1 MKLYEYILKFKEN
14 ATQKLKEIERASGQT
29 TQKVNL
35 VDRAFGRLRT
45 TVAGLAIGA
54 ALFAGVKGAAAL
66 GIEMEQTRVSFTTF
80 LKSADKAN
88 ETIAKLN
95 DFSNVTPFDNAQV
108 IKAGKGLLA
117 FGTTAEDLIPTLKR
131 IGDISAGTG
140 KDFNELAIIYGKAR
154 IAGTLYAEDI
164 NQLVEAGVPIMG
176 EFAKALGTTE
186 DKVKK
191 MASEGKLKFK
201 DLEQAFTNLTS
212 EGGLFFDLMA
222 KQSETVGGKI
232 STFFGKVQT
241 RGIQL
246 GEAMLP
252 LIGRFT
258 DWAIALL
265 DNDALINQF
274 VGNIK
279 ALWEGFT
286 DALLVF
292 SPFVDLLRSAF
303 DILFQGA
310 GVLAQN
316 TELFKV
322 IGRVVGIAAAA
333 FIAYN
338 SVLLITAAV
347 TKGYVFITGIAKAAT
362 ILFTQG
368 VAGLN
373 TVLALNPIGLVV
385 AAIVALI
392 GVVVWAYQEVDWF
405 RGTIWGLWEVMK
417 DLGTILL
424 DGVIKIIT
432 GAIDLVVGLGKA
444 LWNVMTGDFPAAIE
458 AGQQAIGGA
467 KSLVEGIVDTNP
479 LGIAIKHG
487 ERLGA
492 AFSKGYDDGIK
503 DFAQTNNPVG
513 DMLAKDPLLAGA
525 GAGTGSGA
533 GADDTK
539 LADGIKDIN
548 GGGSKAVNV
557 TVNLNNLI
565 GEQKF
570 NITNL
575 KEDLKDMEDE
585 VVKALLRVLGSAN
598 QAAAQ

>member
-35 VDRAFGRLRT
+35 VDRAFGRLKT

-88 ETIAKLN
+88 ETIAQLN
-95 DFSNVTPFDNAQV
+95 EFSNVTPFDNAQV

-117 FGTTAEDLIPTLKR
+117 FGTTAEDLIPTLRK

-140 KDFNELAIIYGKAR
+140 KDFNELATIYGKAR

-201 DLEQAFTNLTS
+201 DLEQAFTNLTG

-274 VGNIK
+274 VSNIQ
-279 ALWEGFT
+279 ALWGGFT
-286 DALLVF
+286 DALSVF

-303 DILFQGA
+303 DILTQGA

-316 TELFKV
+316 TELFRV

-338 SVLLITAAV
+338 SVLLLTAVA

-373 TVLALNPIGLVV
+373 TVMSMNPIGLVV
-385 AAIVALI
+385 AGIVAFI
-392 GVVVWAYQEVDWF
+392 GVVTWAYQEVDWF

-417 DLGTILL
+417 DLGTILME
-424 DGVIKIIT
+424 GVMKILT
-432 GAIDLVVGLGKA
+432 GSIDLVVGLGKA
-444 LWNVMTGDFPAAIE
+444 LWNVMTGDFPAAIK
-458 AGQQAIGGA
+458 AGQQAVGGA
-467 KSLVEGIVDTNP
+467 KSLVDGLIDTNP
-479 LGIAIKHG
+479 LGIIMKHG
-487 ERLGA
+487 EKLGES
-492 AFSKGYDDGIK
+492 FTKGYNDGIK
-503 DFAQTNNPVG
+503 DFAGTNPVEG
-513 DMLAKDPLLAGA
+513 LMGTDPLVAGA
-525 GAGTGSGA
+525 GGAASGA

-539 LADGIKDIN
+539 LEDGIKDIN

-575 KEDLKDMEDE
+575 QEDLKDMEDE